1 MLNAHVE
8 DIRTFV
14 QAVDAG
20 SISAAARALHVTQ
33 SAVTRRLQRLEQAI
47 GAPLMARQVRPLTLT
62 EPGRRALAECRRILA
77 AAEQLQHVGDRSDEA
92 SGELRLGVA
101 HALTELVLVTPVKRV
116 AADWPNVRWN
126 VSTAW
131 SHELIE
137 RVRSGALDAA
147 CVLLADGRPLPGD
160 VRGDKIAAE
169 ELLVVA
175 PRAKSRGLKT
185 AASLERWR
193 WILNPDGCAGRAQLQ
208 RALGKLGLTLSV
220 AMDAYDYELQLA
232 LVAGGRGLG
241 LVPQR
246 LLAKSRSRTRLGV
259 IRIRGLT
266 FPFTVWLVTADADHI
281 LADVITALRAALA
294 KQLLPARR

>member
-1 MLNAHVE
+1 MLNAHIE

-14 QAVDAG
+14 QAADAG
-20 SISAAARALHVTQ
+20 SVSGAARALHVTQ

-47 GAPLMARQVRPLTLT
+47 GAPLVARQVRPLTLT
-62 EPGRRALAECRRILA
+62 EAGRRALAECRRLLA
-77 AAEQLQHVGDRSDEA
+77 AAEQLQHVRDEGDTA

-116 AADWPNVRWN
+116 AADWPRVRWS

-147 CVLLADGRPLPGD
+147 CVLLPDGRPLPGG
-160 VRGDKIAAE
+160 VRGDRIAAE

-175 PRAKSRGLKT
+175 ARGTARALKT
-185 AASLERWR
+185 AANLEPWR

-208 RALGKLGLTLSV
+208 RALARFGLPLSV

-241 LVPQR
+241 LAPAR
-246 LLAKSRSRTRLGV
+246 LLSKSRSRRRLGV
-259 IRIRGLT
+259 VRIRGLA
-266 FPFTVWLVTADADHI
+266 FPFTVWLLTADAHHVLDE
-281 LADVITALRAALA
+281 VIVALRAALT
-294 KQLLPARR
+294 KQLQARR